1 MSVIWRKVLRDLWM
15 NRLRTLLVVLATTV
29 GVFALGLVFGLSG
42 LMRARMT
49 ESHQASRFPNVIL
62 YTDRFEQAF
71 VETMRQER
79 GVAAA
84 EGEDYSTMRWRLAG
98 ETTWRDGILYAKQD
112 YTDQSVDL
120 FELIDGYWPGHHAAG
135 STANDVVAVERQSS
149 VYFDIPKDATIE
161 IDAVGKVR
169 RLPIVGLVRNSRV
182 FPPQFGGDPVFYT
195 TLETA
200 ARLQGREA
208 GFSMLALQLEPP
220 EQARLPWLDEKEAG
234 TYYTE
239 RVEKQGFTVWYAET
253 FKSDVHWFQS
263 SMDGVLLILSV
274 LGLLS
279 LGLSG
284 FLIANIMN
292 ATVSQQVWQ
301 IGVMKAVGATR
312 ARVLRVFLVTALFY
326 GVFALVLSVPLA
338 ALVARG
344 LASLLLDLLNI
355 PVGAMRI
362 IPQAVGLQLVMALV
376 IPVVAALIPAYSGS
390 RIRVARA
397 LSTYGIGGRF
407 GSNWLDRLVGRVK
420 GLPRPL
426 ALSLRNTFRRK
437 TRLALTMIS
446 LVLAGLTFMMVMS
459 LKSSADGTID
469 VLLQGLGFDVL
480 VVFDRPLNVN
490 RLEQIAHETPGV
502 ERAEVWGQLPVELET
517 KVGEPRQLFIW
528 GVPGDSELFAPRIVA
543 GRSLQADDWNAVVL
557 NVNIAEKEGIEVG
570 DQIQLTIG
578 EREVSWE
585 VVGLMLKIGNELT
598 DNFVPFN
605 ALARVARS
613 AGRGGLMMVRGA
625 EDSPQARARL
635 MEDLKATYTAKH
647 MEPATLQSADETRA
661 QAEAQFNIIVYLL
674 LAMAILAASVGAVG
688 LLSTFS
694 INVYERRREIGVMR
708 AIGATSRSVAGI
720 YIAEG
725 IIVGVL
731 SWLLSAPVSYLASR
745 FFSDAVGMATME
757 APLEFRYSIAGLLGW
772 LALVTVIG
780 ALASLWPA
788 RNATRVSVREA
799 LSYE

>member
-1 MSVIWRKVLRDLWM
+1 VSVIWRKVLRDLWM

-49 ESHQASRFPNVIL
+49 ESHLASRFPNVIL
-62 YTDRFEQAF
+62 YTDPFEQAF
-71 VETMRQER
+71 VESMRQER
-79 GVAAA
+79 GVAEA
-84 EGEDYSTMRWRLAG
+84 EGEDYSTIRWRLAG
-98 ETTWRDGILYAKQD
+98 EEEWRDGVLYAKQD
-112 YTDQSVDL
+112 YTEQSVDL
-120 FELIDGYWPGHHAAG
+120 FELLDGYWPGHHAAG

-149 VYFDIPKDATIE
+149 VYFDIPTDATIE
-161 IDAVGKVR
+161 IDAVGKLR

-200 ARLQGREA
+200 ARIHGRDA
-208 GFSMLALQLEPP
+208 GFSMLALRLDSAES
-220 EQARLPWLDEKEAG
+220 ARVPWADEKEAG
-234 TYYTE
+234 TYYTD

-274 LGLLS
+274 VGLLS

-301 IGVMKAVGATR
+301 IGVMKAIGATR
-312 ARVLRVFLVTALFY
+312 ARVVRVYLATALFY
-326 GVFALVLSVPLA
+326 GLLALVFSIPLA
-338 ALVARG
+338 AVVAMS

-362 IPQAVGLQLVMALV
+362 IPQAVALQLVMALV
-376 IPVVAALIPAYSGS
+376 VPVVAALIPAYSGS
-390 RIRVARA
+390 RLRVARA

-459 LKSSADGTID
+459 LKASADGTID
-469 VLLQGLGFDVL
+469 VLLKGLGFDVL
-480 VVFDRPLNVN
+480 VVFDRPLHVG
-490 RLEQIAHETPGV
+490 RLEQIANDIPGV
-502 ERAEVWGQLPVELET
+502 DRAEVWAQIPVELET
-517 KVGEPRQLFIW
+517 KIGEPRQVFIW

-543 GRSLQADDWNAVVL
+543 GRSLRPDDWNALVL

-570 DQIQLTIG
+570 DKIQLTVG
-578 EREVSWE
+578 EREVTWE
-585 VVGLMLKIGNELT
+585 VVGLMLKIGNEIT
-598 DNFVPFN
+598 DNFVPFE

-613 AGRGGLMMVRGA
+613 AGRGGLLMVRGE

-635 MEDLKATYTAKH
+635 MEDLKATYTAEH

-661 QAEAQFNIIVYLL
+661 QSEAQFNIIVYLL

-708 AIGATSRSVAGI
+708 AIGATSKAVSGI

-725 IIVGVL
+725 IIVGVM
-731 SWLLSAPVSYLASR
+731 SWLLAAPLSYLASK

-772 LALVTVIG
+772 LALVAVIG
-780 ALASLWPA
+780 AVASLWPA
-788 RNATRVSVREA
+788 RSATRVSVREA

>member
-49 ESHQASRFPNVIL
+49 ESHLASRFPNVIL
-62 YTDRFEQAF
+62 YTDPFEQAF
-71 VETMRQER
+71 VESMRQER
-79 GVAAA
+79 GVAEA
-84 EGEDYSTMRWRLAG
+84 EGEDYSTIRWRLAG
-98 ETTWRDGILYAKQD
+98 EEEWRDGVLYAKQD
-112 YTDQSVDL
+112 YTEQSVDL
-120 FELIDGYWPGHHAAG
+120 FELLDGYWPGHHAAG

-149 VYFDIPKDATIE
+149 VYFDIPTDATIE
-161 IDAVGKVR
+161 IDAVGKLR

-200 ARLQGREA
+200 ARIHGRDA
-208 GFSMLALQLEPP
+208 GFSMLALRLDSAES
-220 EQARLPWLDEKEAG
+220 ARVPWADEKEAG
-234 TYYTE
+234 TYYTD

-274 LGLLS
+274 VGLLS

-301 IGVMKAVGATR
+301 IGVMKAIGATR
-312 ARVLRVFLVTALFY
+312 ARVVRVYLATALFY
-326 GVFALVLSVPLA
+326 GLLALVFSIPLA
-338 ALVARG
+338 AVVAMS

-362 IPQAVGLQLVMALV
+362 IPQAVALQLVMALV
-376 IPVVAALIPAYSGS
+376 VPVVAALIPAYSGS
-390 RIRVARA
+390 RLRVARA

-459 LKSSADGTID
+459 LKASADGTID
-469 VLLQGLGFDVL
+469 VLLKGLGFDVL
-480 VVFDRPLNVN
+480 VVFDRPLHVG
-490 RLEQIAHETPGV
+490 RLEQIANDIPGV
-502 ERAEVWGQLPVELET
+502 DRAEVWAQIPVELET
-517 KVGEPRQLFIW
+517 KIGEPRQVFIW

-543 GRSLQADDWNAVVL
+543 GRSLRPDDWNALVL

-570 DQIQLTIG
+570 DKIQLTVG
-578 EREVSWE
+578 EREVTWE
-585 VVGLMLKIGNELT
+585 VVGLMLKIGNEIT
-598 DNFVPFN
+598 DNFVPFE

-613 AGRGGLMMVRGA
+613 AGRGGLLMVRGE

-635 MEDLKATYTAKH
+635 MEDLKATYTAEH

-661 QAEAQFNIIVYLL
+661 QSEAQFNIIVYLL

-708 AIGATSRSVAGI
+708 AIGATSKAVSGI

-725 IIVGVL
+725 IIVGVM
-731 SWLLSAPVSYLASR
+731 SWLLAAPLSYLASK

-757 APLEFRYSIAGLLGW
+757 APLEFRYSITGLLGW
-772 LALVTVIG
+772 LALVAVIG
-780 ALASLWPA
+780 AVASLWPA
-788 RNATRVSVREA
+788 RSATRVSVREA